1 MGADGVP
8 REQAELAEMEV
19 RAEGSRRGFSKLGG
33 APVRNGIPC
42 LFREPRSC
50 GKSFASLD
58 AAQFRCAAEQSKK
71 GYTRV
76 ETRKACLGAKST
88 RVVAHG
94 APGAKSQVA
103 STLYEVQL
111 LQHTW
116 LLNGSTS
123 KTGMMDIQMDSRM
136 ELESWT

>member
-33 APVRNGIPC
+33 APGRNGIPC

-88 RVVAHG
+88 RL
-94 APGAKSQVA
+94 APFKGFTWGGRNPKPMGFSPRSQA
-103 STLYEVQL
+103 
-111 LQHTW
+111 
-116 LLNGSTS
+116 
-123 KTGMMDIQMDSRM
+123 
-136 ELESWT
+136 

>member
-58 AAQFRCAAEQSKK
+58 AAQFRCAAEQKK
-71 GYTRV
+71 KRAIQ
-76 ETRKACLGAKST
+76 EWKRAK
-88 RVVAHG
+88 RALEQ
-94 APGAKSQVA
+94 SQQ
-103 STLYEVQL
+103 E
-111 LQHTW
+111 W
-116 LLNGSTS
+116 
-123 KTGMMDIQMDSRM
+123 
-136 ELESWT
+136 

>member
-88 RVVAHG
+88 RVVACMAHLE
-94 APGAKSQVA
+94 P
-103 STLYEVQL
+103 
-111 LQHTW
+111 
-116 LLNGSTS
+116 
-123 KTGMMDIQMDSRM
+123 SRTRHHPHISALICKRLV
-136 ELESWT
+136 E

>member
-71 GYTRV
+71 G
-76 ETRKACLGAKST
+76 LHKSGNAQS
-88 RVVAHG
+88 VPWSKVNKSGSAHG
-94 APGAKSQVA
+94 APGAKSHPPP
-103 STLYEVQL
+103 SPYLRT
-111 LQHTW
+111 H
-116 LLNGSTS
+116 
-123 KTGMMDIQMDSRM
+123 M
-136 ELESWT
+136 

>member
-88 RVVAHG
+88 RVVARMAHLE
-94 APGAKSQVA
+94 PSRKWHRRCTKFNCC
-103 STLYEVQL
+103 STL
-111 LQHTW
+111 
-116 LLNGSTS
+116 GSS
-123 KTGMMDIQMDSRM
+123 MDLPPR
-136 ELESWT
+136 LE

>member
-50 GKSFASLD
+50 GKLFASLD

-88 RVVAHG
+88 RVVARMAHLE
-94 APGAKSQVA
+94 P
-103 STLYEVQL
+103 
-111 LQHTW
+111 
-116 LLNGSTS
+116 
-123 KTGMMDIQMDSRM
+123 SRTRHHPHISALICKRLV
-136 ELESWT
+136 E